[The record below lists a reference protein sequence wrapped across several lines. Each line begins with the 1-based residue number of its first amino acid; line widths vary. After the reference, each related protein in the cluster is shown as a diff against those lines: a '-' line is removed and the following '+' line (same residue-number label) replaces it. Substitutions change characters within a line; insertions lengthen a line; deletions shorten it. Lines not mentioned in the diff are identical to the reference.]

1 MTHRKR
7 PLSPELHLRIYL
19 WFLSGIIINK
29 YLMRINEITPPDDQ
43 PIRLKLRGFTK
54 SPDGK
59 QAPSPAAKWVD
70 EIYAVMPKNPLNPDQ
85 LVMLFGEGNNQQIA
99 MFELEP
105 MKTDPDTVH
114 IKWFQA
120 YPQKQGVGR
129 RAMQELQDMAR
140 KAGLKLNLTSWKL
153 GKVPERVLNKFYK
166 SMGFKSGASG
176 MVGLTWDPK
185 EPVRENEDDKQIKLK
200 SELFRNVS
208 NSFNE
213 GNPYDAIEWIED
225 SDFTINDIPALKA
238 MFDANLN
245 QIAKLVIDEMRYG
258 QVDNHVFERIRE
270 MLENIGMEMPNA
282 KLADL
287 LYDSAH
293 RIENG
298 LRKMAIEGEY
308 AEMVAVIYELNHW
321 GLGLSFEDIVDVEEE
336 KDDIIKSM
344 LQSMK
349 KGNARSVRFMVQQL
363 RDDGIDWPELEAFD
377 KSLAA
382 LREARAYDPETF
394 DDAKIVSY
402 QGNRLSR
409 RSMRDV
415 DDKRDD
421 KRNKADRSKPL
432 KMMEPTDAPTV
443 KFPKIDPEDDGI
455 RAHPIY
461 KPIGRLGAFMMTG
474 HFRDR
479 IRQRHIDQQSVIDLI
494 DKKFK
499 NNLQQIMSIPYYE
512 KILLKDTVTE
522 LGLLMIKRPMR
533 MPDGKQGTQFTF
545 VTAHPLFHLYRDRYV
560 VREMDASQLDKPTP
574 TIEDLATKYNVSA
587 HDVLRELAKGVTV
600 EQEHTTRLD
609 VAREIALDHLAEDLY
624 YYAKLS
630 KMEKPNA

>member
-7 PLSPELHLRIYL
+7 LLSPELHLRLYL
-19 WFLSGIIINK
+19 WFLFGIAINK
-29 YLMRINEITPPDDQ
+29 YLMRINEITPSDNQ
-43 PIRLKLRGFTK
+43 PIRLKLRGFTR
-54 SPDGK
+54 SPDDK

-70 EIYAVMPKNPLNPDQ
+70 EIYATLPKNPLNPDQ
-85 LVMLFGEGNNQQIA
+85 LVMLFGEGEDQQIA

-105 MKTDPDTVH
+105 TKTDPDTVH

-166 SMGFKSGASG
+166 SMGFKSGNKG
-176 MVGLTWDPK
+176 MGGLTWDPK
-185 EPVRENEDDKQIKLK
+185 APIVEENEDDKQG
-200 SELFRNVS
+200 ELLRNVTD
-208 NSFNE
+208 SFKE

-225 SDFTINDIPALKA
+225 SDFTINDIPALKV
-238 MFDANLN
+238 MVDANLN

-258 QVDNHVFERIRE
+258 DADGHVFERIRE
-270 MLENIGMEMPNA
+270 MLENIGMDMPND
-282 KLADL
+282 KLADM
-287 LYDSAH
+287 LYNSMG

-298 LRKMAIEGEY
+298 LRKMAMEGYY
-308 AEMVAVIYELNHW
+308 ADVMSVINELSHW
-321 GLGLSFEDIVDVEEE
+321 GLGLMFEDIVDLEED

-344 LQSMK
+344 LLSMK
-349 KGNARSVRFMVQQL
+349 KGNTQNVRFMVQQL
-363 RDDGIDWPELEAFD
+363 RDDGVNWPEFEVFD

-382 LREARAYDPETF
+382 LREAQTYDPETF
-394 DDAKIVSY
+394 DDAKIASY
-402 QGNRLSR
+402 QSNRLSR

-415 DDKRDD
+415 DDKRND

-461 KPIGRLGAFMMTG
+461 KPIGSLGAFMMTG

-479 IRQRHIDQQSVIDLI
+479 MRQRHIDQKSVVDLI
-494 DKKFK
+494 DNKFK

-560 VREMDASQLDKPTP
+560 IREINSGQLDKPTP
-574 TIEDLATKYNVSA
+574 TIEDLAKKYNVSA

-624 YYAKLS
+624 YYSKLA